1 VEVPIPLSSLAEL
14 ELVFARS
21 RRAAAARHAR
31 AVRRASFDRRAL
43 RTLVCVAVL
52 LAVSL
57 AGTASAALAP
67 VTPPPVKQSPWTAA
81 RCPAAGRFLAAFR
94 AASLDTTLPVSL
106 LVAVAWEES
115 RLDEDAVSP
124 AGARGLL
131 QLMPATARIM
141 AVRDASPRANI
152 LAGARYLRTMLDRFG
167 GRLDLALSAY
177 NAGPSAVAQVGA
189 APTVGTLRYALNVE
203 ARWAR
208 LASCG

>member
-1 VEVPIPLSSLAEL
+1 MNGTGVEL
-14 ELVFARS
+14 ELAFARS
-21 RRAAAARHAR
+21 RRTAAARHAR
-31 AVRRASFDRRAL
+31 TARQVSLHRRRL
-43 RTLVCVAVL
+43 RLLVVL
-52 LAVSL
+52 LVVLLGLL
-57 AGTASAALAP
+57 AGTASVATAP
-67 VTPPPVKQSPWTAA
+67 VDAMTKRSSWTVA
-81 RCPAAGRFLAAFR
+81 RCPAAGRFLPAFR
-94 AASLDTTLPVSL
+94 AASLESRLPVSL

-115 RLDEDAVSP
+115 RLHADAVSP